1 MGDLTKNSLIVI
13 IGLYGLL
20 LTSLSHSAVLVKEK
34 RWHNHSTL
42 NVVFL
47 NGKPD
52 LHDKIKMLAPLWLEG
67 TSLKFRFFD
76 SLDTA
81 PDETH
86 IRISFTSHN
95 GSRLGDHGEYKS
107 SFATMNLVDLM
118 SQDISERSIQR
129 IILHEFG
136 HALGFEHEYRNS
148 NWPYGQHVIQTF
160 TEECIPRMRQI
171 EQDAEIAEQ
180 RCQDINQSISKK
192 LALTTAYDERS
203 IMNYPASFALENGF
217 TKKIEA
223 TYTLSILDKHAI
235 KSWYPQSP

>member
-1 MGDLTKNSLIVI
+1 MIVI
-13 IGLYGLL
+13 IGLYGLG
-20 LTSLSHSAVLVKEK
+20 LTNLSNSAVLVKEK

-47 NGKPD
+47 NGEPA
-52 LHDKIKMLAPLWLEG
+52 LHSKVKMLAPLWLEG
-67 TSLKFRFFD
+67 TSLKFSFFD

-81 PDETH
+81 PEDTH

-95 GSRLGDHGEYKS
+95 GSRLGAHGEYKS
-107 SFATMNLVDLM
+107 SFATMNLADVM

-136 HALGFEHEYRNS
+136 HALGLEHEYRNI
-148 NWPYGQHVIQTF
+148 NWPYGQHIIEKF

-171 EQDAEIAEQ
+171 GHDPEVAEQ
-180 RCQDINQSISKK
+180 RCHDINQSISKK

-203 IMNYPASFALENGF
+203 IMNYPASFALDNGMNK
-217 TKKIEA
+217 TIEA
-223 TYTLSILDKHAI
+223 THTLSILDKHAI
-235 KSWYPQSP
+235 KRWYPKSP